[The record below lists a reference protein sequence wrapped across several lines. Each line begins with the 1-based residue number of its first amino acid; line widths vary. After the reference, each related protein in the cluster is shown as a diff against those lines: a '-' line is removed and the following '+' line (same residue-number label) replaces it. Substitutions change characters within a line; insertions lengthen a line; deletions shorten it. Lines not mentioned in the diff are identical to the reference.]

1 MTQNRLPTISTR
13 RGRVLLELG
22 VVLSSFLLLLVL
34 TGFKFY
40 WLTDFMIFCI
50 LVLSFDLLYG
60 YLGHLSFGHI
70 LYYGTGAY
78 VAASWMVY
86 FNNDPLTAL
95 LVGVAVTTLL
105 AGAVGWIAVQTEG
118 AAFALLTMAFNEL
131 GYFVVHTALAGFTK
145 GDDGLIAS
153 PGKVFGILRFG
164 KDQEAFL
171 MVLVVFLAVF
181 AVLRVITRSPYGV
194 LLRSIKENET
204 RVSFLGYNTFRYKW
218 LTFVISAAIAGL
230 AGGLF
235 VMVQGFVS
243 PRAISTLSNIEVIFA
258 ILIGGAGT
266 LYGAVVGG
274 IVFMLIK
281 NYMPVVI
288 SAAEGVVGFALP
300 QWEMWLGI
308 ILLVIVFSF
317 RKGVVGFLTD
327 TAAKT
332 LQSIQAKKGDR

>member
-1 MTQNRLPTISTR
+1 MEI
-13 RGRVLLELG
+13 GALLVG
-22 VVLSSFLLLLVL
+22 FLLLLAV
-34 TGFKFY
+34 TGFKYY
-40 WLTDFMIFCI
+40 WITDFMVFCI

-78 VAASWMVY
+78 VAAGWMVY
-86 FNNDPLTAL
+86 FSSNPVIAL

-105 AGAVGWIAVQTEG
+105 ATAIGWIAVQTEG
-118 AAFALLTMAFNEL
+118 ASFALLTMAFNEL
-131 GYFVVHTALAGFTK
+131 GYFVVHTALSAFTK

-153 PGKVFGILRFG
+153 PGKVFGLLRFG
-164 KDQEAFL
+164 KDREAFL
-171 MVLVVFLAVF
+171 MVLVIFLSVF
-181 AVLRVITRSPYGV
+181 AVLRVVTRSPYGV
-194 LLRSIKENET
+194 LIRSIKENET
-204 RVSFLGYNTFRYKW
+204 RIRFLGYDAQKYKW

-258 ILIGGAGT
+258 ILIGGAGN

-274 IVFMLIK
+274 VIFMLVK
-281 NYMPVVI
+281 NYIPAVI
-288 SAAEGVVGFALP
+288 AAMEGVVGFALP

-317 RKGVVGFLTD
+317 RKGVTGFVAD
-327 TAAKT
+327 KAGAALNKIR
-332 LQSIQAKKGDR
+332 SGKGAR

>member
-1 MTQNRLPTISTR
+1 MTHDQFPSLRSRP
-13 RGRVLLELG
+13 GRVLLELG
-22 VVLSSFLLLLVL
+22 ALLVGFLLLLAA
-34 TGFKFY
+34 TGFKYY
-40 WLTDFMIFCI
+40 WITDFMVFCI

-86 FNNDPLTAL
+86 FNNDPIIAL

-105 AGAVGWIAVQTEG
+105 AAAVGWIAVQTEG

-153 PGKVFGILRFG
+153 PGRVFGLLRFG
-164 KDQEAFL
+164 KDQEAFF
-171 MVLVVFLAVF
+171 MVLIIFLAVF
-181 AVLRVITRSPYGV
+181 AVLRVITRAPYGV
-194 LLRSIKENET
+194 LIRSINENET
-204 RVSFLGYNTFRYKW
+204 RVTFLGYNTQNYRW

-266 LYGAVVGG
+266 LYGAVAGG
-274 IVFMLIK
+274 VVFMLIK
-281 NYMPVVI
+281 NYMPTAI
-288 SAAEGVVGFALP
+288 SAMEGAVGFALP

-317 RKGVVGFLTD
+317 RKGVVGFVTD
-327 TAAKT
+327 MAGNA
-332 LQSIQAKKGDR
+332 LRSIQSRKGAR